1 VVAGVVA
8 PMVILL
14 VVFGATVRAMRLVP
28 TTAPSDAL
36 VIEVVGHQFW
46 WEVRYP
52 DAGVTVTNELHLP
65 VGRPVNLQLTSADVI
80 HSFWVPALAGKLDLL
95 PDHPN
100 TLVLE
105 ADEVGV
111 HRSRC
116 AEFCGLEHTKMVLTV
131 VAEPEDRFVSWLAER
146 RG

>member
-1 VVAGVVA
+1 
-8 PMVILL
+8 M
-14 VVFGATVRAMRLVP
+14 
-28 TTAPSDAL
+28 
-36 VIEVVGHQFW
+36 
-46 WEVRYP
+46 
-52 DAGVTVTNELHLP
+52 
-65 VGRPVNLQLTSADVI
+65 I

-105 ADEVGV
+105 ADKAGV

-131 VAEPEDRFVSWLAER
+131 VAEPEDRFISWLAER